1 MTDATTIIKN
11 MSPDEYKLRS
21 MLCDAYS
28 GAKAYRDDGEMSDS
42 SVLPSIDFLRDS
54 VDQIEKSIQT
64 RRNISYKKL
73 EETIANS
80 LAEFEKKHTSKAKNN
95 KEY

>member
-1 MTDATTIIKN
+1 MNDATTIIKN

-42 SVLPSIDFLRDS
+42 CSKTHQRS
-54 VDQIEKSIQT
+54 
-64 RRNISYKKL
+64 KKL
-73 EETIANS
+73 A
-80 LAEFEKKHTSKAKNN
+80 L
-95 KEY
+95 